1 MFIFVNFLFIG
12 YYQPININNVVSE
25 RVIFYYE
32 QLYMATNFGSMS
44 IPELKLELE
53 NIGTLERTC
62 REVREV

>member
-1 MFIFVNFLFIG
+1 MFIFVNFLVIG
-12 YYQPININNVVSE
+12 YYRPININNVVSE

-53 NIGTLERTC
+53 KFGAKISGR
-62 REVREV
+62 